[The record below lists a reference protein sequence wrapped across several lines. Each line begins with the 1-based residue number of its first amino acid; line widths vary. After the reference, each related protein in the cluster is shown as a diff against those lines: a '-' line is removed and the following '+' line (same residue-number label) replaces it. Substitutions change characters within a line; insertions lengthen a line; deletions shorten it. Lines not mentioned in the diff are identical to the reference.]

1 MDEMLDLIELSLRM
15 NGIVFQRIDGKA
27 TLESRSH
34 ALQQFNE
41 IHECTVMLESIGSCA
56 EGYLTLY
63 TD

>member
-1 MDEMLDLIELSLRM
+1 M

-41 IHECTVMLESIGSCA
+41 IHECTVMLASIGSCA